1 MTLEKLTWLYLEIYM
16 HVHIHLYA
24 CNYGNERRGHK
35 LVGEWGG
42 SMKGFLRKE
51 KRRTVIITS
60 KEITIK
66 EK

>member
-1 MTLEKLTWLYLEIYM
+1 M
-16 HVHIHLYA
+16 HAIMAMKEEVINLWES
-24 CNYGNERRGHK
+24 G
-35 LVGEWGG
+35 GG

-60 KEITIK
+60 KVITIK